1 MKENARNAICLE
13 AKSLYFSQ
21 YKNDRFHL
29 KLGTVFISLLLTIFS
44 IGCSSSHPQ
53 EHSDVNFPSV
63 QGVTLCDSTLGLYTY
78 KDTLYYYDA
87 ETKMLFK
94 IPEGFEA
101 NNQNT
106 YWGSGLRLNNQ
117 DSSITIYLDSFT
129 GGWEELADGKE
140 DGLYS
145 WWAYCWDNADVKID
159 VVESMY
165 GYTKIGF
172 TPWFQD
178 NKKTFKPIYEKCVL
192 YHDTNSGWRPH
203 LIRIEYPDSLSP
215 EASNIIWEY
224 IEPYP
229 NVFYPNT
236 SVK

>member
-1 MKENARNAICLE
+1 MIKKAHNVFWHE
-13 AKSLYFSQ
+13 ATSFYYSQ
-21 YKNDRFHL
+21 YKKEEFNL
-29 KLGTVFISLLLTIFS
+29 KLGPVFISLILSIFS
-44 IGCSSSHPQ
+44 IGCSSSLPQ

-140 DGLYS
+140 DGLG
-145 WWAYCWDNADVKID
+145 VI
-159 VVESMY
+159 V
-165 GYTKIGF
+165 G
-172 TPWFQD
+172 
-178 NKKTFKPIYEKCVL
+178 
-192 YHDTNSGWRPH
+192 
-203 LIRIEYPDSLSP
+203 
-215 EASNIIWEY
+215 IIQM
-224 IEPYP
+224 
-229 NVFYPNT
+229 
-236 SVK
+236 